1 MFNIFIILQLKYYES
16 TPMKKQISL
25 SVKCPF
31 CGKLLMDEEERI
43 HDKPSIRLNIQTK
56 QERGV
61 IYLCS
66 IYECYDYKTEVP
78 LQEKEVVEFT
88 CPHCN
93 KELNTKEEC
102 QSCHAPMVALLLTTG
117 GRVSLCSRT
126 GCPNHYVAFEDLA
139 TELQKFYETFGS

>member
-1 MFNIFIILQLKYYES
+1 
-16 TPMKKQISL
+16 MKKQISL

-31 CGKLLMDEEERI
+31 CGNLLMDTKTLL
-43 HDKPSIRLNIQTK
+43 HGKPSIKLNIQTHTH
-56 QERGV
+56 RGT
-61 IYLCS
+61 IHLCS
-66 IYECYDYKTEVP
+66 IYECYDFITEVP
-78 LQEKEVVEFT
+78 LTKKEIVDFS

-102 QSCHAPMVALLLTTG
+102 QECGAPMVSLLLQTG

-126 GCPNHYVAFEDLA
+126 GCPNHYVAFEDLS

>member
-1 MFNIFIILQLKYYES
+1 
-16 TPMKKQISL
+16 MKKQISL

-31 CGKLLMDEEERI
+31 CGRSLMNQDESLNG
-43 HDKPSIRLNIQTK
+43 KPTIKLNIQT
-56 QERGV
+56 QNSRGT

-66 IYECYDYKTEVP
+66 IYECYDYHTEVP
-78 LQEKEVVEFT
+78 LTEKEIVDFA

-93 KELNTKEEC
+93 KELNTREEC
-102 QSCHAPMVALLLTTG
+102 HVCGAPMVSLLLTTG

-139 TELQKFYETFGS
+139 TELQKFYEIFGS

>member
-1 MFNIFIILQLKYYES
+1 
-16 TPMKKQISL
+16 MKKQISL

-31 CGKLLMDEEERI
+31 CSKSLMDDEVLI
-43 HDKPSIRLNIQTK
+43 HGKPSIRLNIQTP
-56 QERGV
+56 QSRGV
-61 IYLCS
+61 IHLCS
-66 IYECYDYKTEVP
+66 IYECYDFTTEVS
-78 LQEKEVVEFT
+78 LTEGEVVQFT

-102 QSCHAPMVALLLTTG
+102 QACHAPMVALLLTTG

-126 GCPNHYVAFEDLA
+126 GCPNHYVAFEDLS